1 MVAPDRD
8 RLRRAFRVPAAP
20 AAAPVPEAAPAPGDL
35 RAFLRARG
43 NLFGAE
49 QAAGPLG
56 PRPVVE
62 LPPGAEG
69 GGAAGPFW
77 RREQR
82 VPAEAVHGAVPLAA
96 GLQFDPAQLALLLRA
111 PWGAEVRA
119 EQCLCLDTETTGL
132 SGGAGTVVFAY
143 GLAFVRAGQW
153 VVEQLFLRDF
163 GEERAVLEH
172 LAQRLAEF
180 PVPVTF
186 VGKSFDRHRIH
197 ARLLL
202 HKLRAPVLTERHV
215 DLYHLARRAFG
226 GGLPDTR
233 LRTVEQHCLGL
244 LRHDDLPGSEAPAA
258 YLAWLRDRSGPVDR
272 VLEHNRLDVLSLIAL
287 LGVLGGAAAPVAV
300 PGLAPP
306 SIRVPGLREPGLRV
320 PAPAGRGPR
329 GRAAGAVAPGRSRAR
344 GTDGSGTAGAP

>member
-8 RLRRAFRVPAAP
+8 RLRRAFRVPGAPAAEVSPAAP
-20 AAAPVPEAAPAPGDL
+20 AAEGL

-43 NLFGAE
+43 KVFGADPT
-49 QAAGPLG
+49 AGPRPAPALG

-62 LPPGAEG
+62 LPPGALDE
-69 GGAAGPFW
+69 GAAGPFW
-77 RREQR
+77 RREL
-82 VPAEAVHGAVPLAA
+82 VMPAETVHGGVPLARA
-96 GLQFDPAQLALLLRA
+96 LQFDPARLALLLRA
-111 PWGAEVRA
+111 PWGAQVRA

-172 LAQRLAEF
+172 LAARLAEF

-202 HKLRAPVLTERHV
+202 HKLQAPVLTERHV

-226 GGLPDTR
+226 RGLPNTR
-233 LRTVEQHCLGL
+233 LCTVEKHCLGL
-244 LRHDDLPGSEAPAA
+244 LRHDDFPGSEAPAA

-272 VLEHNRLDVLSLIAL
+272 VLEHNRLDVLSLVAL
-287 LGVLGGAAAPVAV
+287 LGVLGGAVAPVAV
-300 PGLAPP
+300 PGLVPPPLMALAPP
-306 SIRVPGLREPGLRV
+306 GASRRP
-320 PAPAGRGPR
+320 PR
-329 GRAAGAVAPGRSRAR
+329 GRAAAARGRSRAR
-344 GTDGSGTAGAP
+344 GTDGSGTGAAP